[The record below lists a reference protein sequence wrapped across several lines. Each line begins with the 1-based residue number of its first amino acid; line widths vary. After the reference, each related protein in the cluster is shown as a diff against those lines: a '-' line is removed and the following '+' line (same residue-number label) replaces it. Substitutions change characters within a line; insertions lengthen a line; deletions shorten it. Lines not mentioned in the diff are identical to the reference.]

1 MIGLRQVESRIAAR
15 KRHVQPDRRN
25 PSRRH
30 VYATTAVKQDA
41 RRERYRTAAARGD
54 PPEMPGTSAAA
65 LLPAA
70 AVLRCAST
78 ITIDSLWSLAL
89 YSLAYTIIGMLA
101 QKPDSLS
108 NRVSQASLALS
119 RLLWP
124 RYRLSCRP
132 QSSRSSPNST
142 RSFLRNMHQHARHAD
157 SGQDAIPRHH
167 VPFDHV

>member
-1 MIGLRQVESRIAAR
+1 
-15 KRHVQPDRRN
+15 
-25 PSRRH
+25 
-30 VYATTAVKQDA
+30 
-41 RRERYRTAAARGD
+41 
-54 PPEMPGTSAAA
+54 MPGTSAAA

-78 ITIDSLWSLAL
+78 ITIDSLWSPAL

-108 NRVSQASLALS
+108 NRFSQASLALS

-142 RSFLRNMHQHARHAD
+142 RSFLRNCTSMPDMRTAGKMQSRGTTCPLTTSRVRLLASAGAD
-157 SGQDAIPRHH
+157 
-167 VPFDHV
+167 